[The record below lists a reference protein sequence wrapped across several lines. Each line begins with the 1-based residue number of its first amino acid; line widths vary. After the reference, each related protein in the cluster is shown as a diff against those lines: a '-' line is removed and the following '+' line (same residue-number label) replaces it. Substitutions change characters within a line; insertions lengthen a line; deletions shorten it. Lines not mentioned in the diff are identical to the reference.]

1 VKSFLL
7 AAILLACCFGSFAQ
21 DSEPRVRRYVMRP
34 LKTTTET
41 APRAAA
47 PATIPFWSGKTSG
60 YTYQMVGQDP
70 TQALSNA
77 TTSLATPVI
86 PVILTFPDGTV
97 FDPTVADTTCSK
109 PGIPLSLMLA
119 SPLFG
124 SSAYALGGTTVGT
137 TQYVDFFQRANL
149 WKYTKP
155 GGVNPNYHVLLNA
168 SSGTPLKV
176 TVPKDSGRT
185 AAGHCGSM
193 GEMDINWFDNYLET
207 TGFKQL
213 ASNGVSLASVP
224 VFMLYN
230 VVMYDST
237 VANCCILG
245 YHSAFNNPNYSNGIQ
260 TYAVGD
266 FDTAGGFGN
275 TLDVSPFSHE
285 IAELVDDPMGTN
297 PTPPWGNVGQV
308 TGCQSNLE
316 VGDPLSGTDTT
327 ITMSNSYVYH
337 VQELAFLSWF
347 FPQST
352 SIAVNGW
359 YSSND
364 TFKSAA
370 SSCYTTN
377 TSLSIAPTTLV
388 AGGSAAVKIAVAPTA
403 HSAPATAVPTGTVNL
418 VSGAGT
424 KLDSFSL
431 AAGAVNASVTNLPS
445 GSYSVTA
452 QYQGDGTFSP
462 SNSAPVIL
470 NVGTGTIVF
479 SPVALAFG
487 SEPVGTASASQL
499 VTLTNKGT
507 AALADLAVS
516 LTGGSPGDFS
526 QTNNCGSSL
535 AVNASCSIAVIF
547 KPTAS
552 GLRTAF
558 VSVTDNAAGSPQA
571 VPLSGTGAGSTGK
584 PTIGLSPTSLS
595 FGNENLGTTSA
606 SQTITVSN
614 TGTAAVPFLVVGV
627 TGPDAVD
634 FPFTTTCGHSLAAN
648 TTCTVAIMFKPLA
661 AGSRTAS
668 VTLAEL
674 TATPLQSVALSGT
687 GVSTG
692 TPAVTLSQATLAF
705 GNETEG
711 SQTASQTVTIT
722 NSGTGPLSL
731 TSLRVTG
738 TNPQDF
744 PGTSSCPAL
753 LAVNASCTVA
763 MRFRPATPG
772 ALTATLSIA
781 DSAAN
786 SPQSVTMTGTGV
798 APASH
803 SHKK

>member
-1 VKSFLL
+1 MKSFLL
-7 AAILLACCFGSFAQ
+7 AALILACCFGSFAQ
-21 DSEPRVRRYVMRP
+21 DSEPRVRRYVTRA
-34 LKTTTET
+34 LKPTNDT
-41 APRAAA
+41 APLASA
-47 PATIPFWSGKTSG
+47 PATIPFWSGTTSG
-60 YTYQMVGQDP
+60 YTYKMVGQDP
-70 TQALSNA
+70 TQPLSNA
-77 TTSLATPVI
+77 TTNLATPVI
-86 PVILTFPDGTV
+86 PVIVTFSDGTV
-97 FDPTVADTTCSK
+97 FDPTVADATCSK

-119 SPLFG
+119 SPLFNDNP
-124 SSAYALGGTTVGT
+124 YAPGGTSVGS
-137 TQYVDFFQRANL
+137 TQYHDFFQRANF
-149 WKYTKP
+149 WQYTKP
-155 GGVNPNYHVLLNA
+155 GGVNPNYHILLNA

-185 AAGHCGSM
+185 AAGQCGRM

-213 ASNGVSLASVP
+213 ASNGVPLAGVP

-245 YHSAFNNPNYSNGIQ
+245 YHSAFNNPNYSNGVQ

-266 FDTAGGFGN
+266 FDTAGGFGP

-285 IAELVDDPMGTN
+285 IAELIDDPLGTN

-316 VGDPLSGTDTT
+316 VGDPLSGAD
-327 ITMSNSYVYH
+327 ITVTASNNYIYH
-337 VQELAFLSWF
+337 LQELAFVSWF
-347 FPQST
+347 FGTTPSVG
-352 SIAVNGW
+352 VNGW

-364 TFKSAA
+364 TFKKPA
-370 SSCYTTN
+370 SSCYTTT

-388 AGGSAAVKIAVAPTA
+388 AGGSATVKITVAPA
-403 HSAPATAVPTGTVNL
+403 GHSTPATAAPTGTVNL
-418 VSGAGT
+418 VSSAGA
-424 KLDSFSL
+424 KLDSFTL
-431 AAGAVNASVTNLPS
+431 AAGAVNASVTNLPA
-445 GSYSVTA
+445 GNYSATA

-462 SNSAPVIL
+462 SNSAAVTL

-487 SEPVGTASASQL
+487 SEPVGTASAGQS

-507 AALADLAVS
+507 AALASLAVS
-516 LTGGSPGDFS
+516 ITGASPADFS
-526 QTNNCGSSL
+526 QTNNCGTSL
-535 AVNASCSIAVIF
+535 AVSASCSISVIF

-552 GLRTAF
+552 GLRTAS
-558 VSVTDNAAGSPQA
+558 VSVADNAAGSPQT

-584 PTIGLSPTSLS
+584 PVLGLSPTSLS

-614 TGTAAVPFLVVGV
+614 TGTSSVPFLVLGV
-627 TGPDAVD
+627 TGADAGD

-648 TTCTVAIMFKPLA
+648 ATCTVAVTFKPLA
-661 AGSRTAS
+661 AGARTAS
-668 VTLAEL
+668 VTFADF

-692 TPAVTLSQATLAF
+692 APAVTLSPATLAF
-705 GNETEG
+705 GNEPEG
-711 SQTASQTVTIT
+711 SQSSSQIVTIT
-722 NSGTGPLSL
+722 NSGTGPLSVA
-731 TSLRVTG
+731 SLKVTG

-744 PGTSSCPAL
+744 SGTSNCPAL
-753 LAVNASCTVA
+753 LAVNASCTVG
-763 MRFRPATPG
+763 MRFRPQALG
-772 ALTATLSIA
+772 ALTATLSIS
-781 DSAAN
+781 DNAAN

-798 APASH
+798 APTPH
-803 SHKK
+803 SHTR